1 MHKKSVRGRIILLA
15 SFTFLSIL
23 WVLPSLPVWNSIP
36 APLRKYLPGGS
47 ISLGLDLK
55 GGMSIT
61 LQVLEDKAVS
71 GTLDEIAAELSEK
84 GVKPAISGRTVQIP
98 LISPSAGKDLSS
110 WISSHAPN
118 LKKVSESPSGLTY
131 VLPENEVLRIK
142 KHAMTQ
148 AIEVIRN
155 RIDQFGV
162 SEPVIE
168 QQGKDRILIQL
179 PGVTDPERA
188 MALIGKT
195 ARLEFK
201 LADDSTDPA
210 LYLSGKTP
218 LPSGLEILYGTPS
231 SPTQSGASR
240 IPYLLKSQALMNGDL
255 ISDARVAFGQFNE
268 PYVSLTFNSSGAK
281 LFDEITKN
289 HVKQRLAIVL
299 DRTVYSAPV
308 IQEEISGGQAQI
320 TGSFS
325 MKEAKDLAIVLRSGA
340 LPAPVRILQNVTVGP
355 SLGKDSI
362 RAGLHSTLIALA
374 LVLIFM
380 AVYYRLSGV
389 VADFAL
395 ALNMLFLVGAMAAL
409 HATLTLPG
417 IAGIILTV
425 GMGVDSNVL
434 IFERIREEIR
444 SGKPV
449 RSSIDAGYDK
459 AFLTIVDS
467 HVTTLITAMILFIFG
482 TGPIKGFAVTLT
494 VGITI
499 NLFTSLVGTRIVFD
513 LLSRRSKLDRLS
525 I

>member
-1 MHKKSVRGRIILLA
+1 MHKKSVRGRIILLSA
-15 SFTFLSIL
+15 FTFLSIL
-23 WVLPSLPVWNSIP
+23 WILPSLPVWNSIP
-36 APLRKYLPGGS
+36 PSIRKFLPGGS
-47 ISLGLDLK
+47 ISLGLDLR

-71 GTLDEIAAELSEK
+71 GTLDEISTELSEK
-84 GVKPAISGRTVQIP
+84 GTKAVVSGLSLRIP
-98 LISPSAGKDLSS
+98 LNAPSTSKNLQS
-110 WISSHAPN
+110 WVSSHAPY
-118 LKKVSESPSGLTY
+118 LKKTSETATELTY
-131 VLPENEVLRIK
+131 KLPQSEVLRIR

-188 MALIGKT
+188 MALIGRT

-201 LADDSTDPA
+201 LVDDSNDPA
-210 LYLSGKTP
+210 VFLSGKNS
-218 LPSGLEILYGTPS
+218 LPAGEEILYGAKVSDRTGIS
-231 SPTQSGASR
+231 K

-255 ISDARVAFGQFNE
+255 ISDARVSFGQFNE

-281 LFDEITKN
+281 LFDQITKN

-362 RAGLHSTLIALA
+362 SAGLHAALIALS
-374 LVLIFM
+374 LVLVFM
-380 AVYYRLSGV
+380 AIYYRFSGV

-395 ALNMLFLVGAMAAL
+395 ALNILFLMGAMAAL

-449 RSSIDAGYDK
+449 RSSIDSGYDK

-513 LLSRRSKLDRLS
+513 LLARRSKIDRLS

>member
-1 MHKKSVRGRIILLA
+1 MHKKSVRGRILLLIT
-15 SFTFLSIL
+15 FTLLSLVFL
-23 WVLPSLPVWNSIP
+23 LPSLPVWNS
-36 APLRKYLPGGS
+36 LPPGVKKVLPDGA
-47 ISLGLDLK
+47 ISLGLDLR
-55 GGMSIT
+55 GGMSVT
-61 LQVLEDKAVS
+61 LQVMEEKAIS
-71 GTLDEIAAELSEK
+71 GTLTEIVAGLSEK
-84 GVKPAISGRTVQIP
+84 GVHAQVQGTSITASFDTPAKKKEILDYLASRAPFMKKTQETPGT
-98 LISPSAGKDLSS
+98 LTLSLS
-110 WISSHAPN
+110 DA
-118 LKKVSESPSGLTY
+118 EAA
-131 VLPENEVLRIK
+131 RIR

-168 QQGKDRILIQL
+168 QQGRDRILIQL

-188 MALIGKT
+188 MALIGRT
-195 ARLEFK
+195 ARLEFN

-210 LYLSGKTP
+210 LYTSGKTP
-218 LPSGLEILYGTPS
+218 LPPGDEILYGNAS
-231 SPTQSGASR
+231 SKSGGSR
-240 IPYLLKSQALMNGDL
+240 IPYLLKSVPLMGGDT

-268 PYVSLTFNSSGAK
+268 PYVSLTFNSTGAK
-281 LFDEITKN
+281 LFDRITKD
-289 HVKQRLAIVL
+289 HVKERLAIVL
-299 DRTVYSAPV
+299 DKTVYSAPV

-325 MKEAKDLAIVLRSGA
+325 LKEAKDLAIVLRSGA

-362 RAGLHSTLIALA
+362 RAGLHATLIALL
-374 LVLIFM
+374 LVLAFM

-395 ALNMLFLVGAMAAL
+395 MLNMLFLLGAMAAL

-417 IAGIILTV
+417 IAGVILTV

-434 IFERIREEIR
+434 IFERIREELR
-444 SGKPV
+444 AGKPV
-449 RSSIDAGYDK
+449 RSSIDSGYDK

-467 HVTTLITAMILFIFG
+467 HVTTLITAIILFIFG

-494 VGITI
+494 VGIAI
-499 NLFTSLVGTRIVFD
+499 NLFTSLAGTRIVFD
-513 LLSRRSKLDRLS
+513 LLSRRSKLERLS

>member
-1 MHKKSVRGRIILLA
+1 MHKKNVRGRIVLLVL
-15 SFTFLSIL
+15 FTVLSIL
-23 WVLPSLPVWNSIP
+23 WILPSLPVWESLP
-36 APLRKYLPGGS
+36 SSVKTYLPGGS
-47 ISLGLDLK
+47 ISLGLDLR
-55 GGMSIT
+55 GGMSLT

-71 GTLDEIAAELSEK
+71 GTLDEIAAGLSEL
-84 GVKPAISGRTVQIP
+84 GVKPAVSGDTITLAVSDPATRKKALDWVSSRASYLKKSTD
-98 LISPSAGKDLSS
+98 SPSSLAFTL
-110 WISSHAPN
+110 P
-118 LKKVSESPSGLTY
+118 KKETQ
-131 VLPENEVLRIK
+131 RIRT
-142 KHAMTQ
+142 HAMTQ
-148 AIEVIRN
+148 AMEVIRN

-162 SEPVIE
+162 AEPVIE

-188 MALIGKT
+188 MALIGRT

-201 LADDSTDPA
+201 LADDSADPA
-210 LYLSGKTP
+210 QFTNGGKTP
-218 LPSGLEILYGTPS
+218 LPPGEEVLYGNSPS
-231 SPTQSGASR
+231 KNGTKV
-240 IPYLLKSQALMNGDL
+240 PYLLKSLPLMTGDM

-268 PYVSLTFNSSGAK
+268 PYVSLTFNSAGSK
-281 LFDEITKN
+281 LFDQITKN
-289 HVKQRLAIVL
+289 HVKDRLAIVL
-299 DRTVYSAPV
+299 DKTVYSAPV

-340 LPAPVRILQNVTVGP
+340 LPAPVQILQNVTVGP

-362 RAGLHSTLIALA
+362 RAGLHATMIALL
-374 LVLIFM
+374 LVLLFM

-389 VADFAL
+389 IADFAL
-395 ALNMLFLVGAMAAL
+395 MLNMLFLMGAMAAL

-444 SGKPV
+444 SGRPV
-449 RSSIDAGYDK
+449 RSSIDLGYDK

-467 HVTTLITAMILFIFG
+467 HVTTLITAVILFMFG

-494 VGITI
+494 VGIAI
-499 NLFTSLVGTRIVFD
+499 NLFTSLAGTRIVFD
-513 LLSRRSKLDRLS
+513 LLARRSKLERLS

>member
-1 MHKKSVRGRIILLA
+1 MHKKSVRGRLILLA
-15 SFTFLSIL
+15 SFTVLSVL
-23 WVLPSLPVWNSIP
+23 WILPSLPVWKSLPP
-36 APLRKYLPGGS
+36 ALRSALPAGS

-61 LQVLEDKAVS
+61 LQVMEDKAVS
-71 GTLDEIAAELSEK
+71 GTLEEIASGLSEE
-84 GVKPAISGRTVQIP
+84 GVKPRVSGNGVR
-98 LISPSAGKDLSS
+98 LSGLSAGERKAVLAWVDSRAPYLSKT
-110 WISSHAPN
+110 ID
-118 LKKVSESPSGLTY
+118 SPTELDFL
-131 VLPENEVLRIK
+131 LPDTEIRRIRT
-142 KHAMTQ
+142 HAMTQ

-168 QQGKDRILIQL
+168 RQGKDRILIQL

-195 ARLEFK
+195 ARLGFN
-201 LADDSTDPA
+201 LLDDNSDPA
-210 LYLSGKTP
+210 RYKDGKTP
-218 LPSGLEILYGTPS
+218 LPADEEILYGTASAGS
-231 SPTQSGASR
+231 SSSR
-240 IPYLLKSQALMNGDL
+240 IAYLVKSRPLMNGDL

-268 PYVSLTFNSSGAK
+268 PYVSLTFNGSGAK
-281 LFDEITKN
+281 LFDQITKD

-299 DRTVYSAPV
+299 DRTIYSAPV

-362 RAGLHSTLIALA
+362 RAGLRATLIALA
-374 LVLIFM
+374 LVLVFM

-395 ALNMLFLVGAMAAL
+395 ALNMLFLMGALAAL

-444 SGKPV
+444 TGKPV
-449 RSSIDAGYDK
+449 RSSIDSGYDK
-459 AFLTIVDS
+459 ALLTIVDS

-494 VGITI
+494 VGIAI

>member
-1 MHKKSVRGRIILLA
+1 MHRRNVRGRISLLVL
-15 SFTFLSIL
+15 FTVLSIL
-23 WVLPSLPVWNSIP
+23 WLLPSLPVWKSLP
-36 APLRKYLPGGS
+36 QSLRNDLPGGS
-47 ISLGLDLK
+47 ISLGLDLR
-55 GGMSIT
+55 GGMSLT

-71 GTLDEIAAELSEK
+71 GTLDEIASALSEK
-84 GVKPAISGRTVQIP
+84 GVKPV
-98 LISPSAGKDLSS
+98 
-110 WISSHAPN
+110 
-118 LKKVSESPSGLTY
+118 VSGLSLSFPVPNPATRKTILDWVSSRAPY
-131 VLPENEVLRIK
+131 LQKVTDKDSRLSFLLPQSEVLRIK

-148 AIEVIRN
+148 AMEVIRN

-162 SEPVIE
+162 AEPVIE

-201 LADDSTDPA
+201 LADDSADPA
-210 LYLSGKTP
+210 TFLNGKTP
-218 LPSGLEILYGTPS
+218 LPAGEEILYGNPS
-231 SPTQSGASR
+231 DKGGGR
-240 IPYLLKSQALMNGDL
+240 IPYLLKSRPLMSGDM

-268 PYVSLTFNSSGAK
+268 PYVSLTFNSSGSK
-281 LFDEITKN
+281 LFDQITRN

-299 DRTVYSAPV
+299 DKTVYSAPV

-362 RAGLHSTLIALA
+362 RAGLHATMIA
-374 LVLIFM
+374 LVLVLLFM
-380 AVYYRLSGV
+380 AIYYRFSGV

-395 ALNMLFLVGAMAAL
+395 MLNMLFLMGAMAAL

-444 SGKPV
+444 SGRPV

-467 HVTTLITAMILFIFG
+467 HVTTLITAVILFMFG

-494 VGITI
+494 VGIAI
-499 NLFTSLVGTRIVFD
+499 NLFTSLAGTRIVFD
-513 LLSRRSKLDRLS
+513 LLSRRSKLERLS

>member
-1 MHKKSVRGRIILLA
+1 MHKKSVRGRVLLLSA
-15 SFTFLSIL
+15 FTLLSIF
-23 WVLPSLPVWNSIP
+23 WILPSLPIWSSIP
-36 APLRKYLPGGS
+36 ASFKKFLPGGS

-71 GTLDEIAAELSEK
+71 GTLEEIATELMEK
-84 GVKPAISGRTVQIP
+84 GVKPVVSGQTLQIP
-98 LISPSAGKDLSS
+98 VTNEGTRKILSS
-110 WISSHAPN
+110 WVSSHAPY
-118 LKKVSESPSGLTY
+118 LQESSSPTGLTY
-131 VLPENEVLRIK
+131 TLPQSEVLRIR

-201 LADDSTDPA
+201 LVDDSHDPA
-210 LYLSGKTP
+210 AYLGNKAT
-218 LPSGLEILYGTPS
+218 LPSDEEILYGAS
-231 SPTQSGASR
+231 SEKTGSSKISYLMKSR
-240 IPYLLKSQALMNGDL
+240 ALMNGDL

-268 PYVSLTFNSSGAK
+268 PYVSMTFNSTGAK
-281 LFDEITKN
+281 LFDQITKN
-289 HVKQRLAIVL
+289 HVKERLAIVL

-320 TGSFS
+320 TGNFS

-362 RAGLHSTLIALA
+362 RAGLHSTLIALG
-374 LVLIFM
+374 LVLVFM
-380 AVYYRLSGV
+380 AIYYRFSGV

-395 ALNMLFLVGAMAAL
+395 ALNILFLMGAMAAL

-449 RSSIDAGYDK
+449 RSSIDSGYDK

-513 LLSRRSKLDRLS
+513 LLARRSKLERLS

>member
-1 MHKKSVRGRIILLA
+1 MHKRNVRGRIFLLA
-15 SFTFLSIL
+15 LFTILSIL
-23 WVLPSLPVWNSIP
+23 WLLPSLPLWGTLP
-36 APLRKYLPGGS
+36 ASLRTYLPNGT
-47 ISLGLDLK
+47 ISLGLDLR
-55 GGMSIT
+55 GGMSLT
-61 LQVLEDKAVS
+61 LQVMEDKAVS
-71 GTLDEIAAELSEK
+71 GTMDEIASALSELS
-84 GVKPAISGRTVQIP
+84 VKPAIKGST
-98 LISPSAGKDLSS
+98 ISVPVTNSEVK
-110 WISSHAPN
+110 
-118 LKKVSESPSGLTY
+118 KKVQDFVSSRAPYLQKITDNSSLLVYT
-131 VLPENEVLRIK
+131 LPDGEAKRIR
-142 KHAMTQ
+142 KHAMIQ
-148 AIEVIRN
+148 AMEVIRN

-162 SEPVIE
+162 AEPVIE

-188 MALIGKT
+188 MALIGRT

-201 LADDSTDPA
+201 LADDSADPA
-210 LYLSGKTP
+210 QFQNGKTP
-218 LPSGLEILYGTPS
+218 LPAGEEILYGSPS
-231 SPTQSGASR
+231 EKTGGR
-240 IPYLLKSQALMNGDL
+240 IPYLLKARPLMNGDM

-268 PYVSLTFNSSGAK
+268 PYVSLTFNSAGSK

-362 RAGLHSTLIALA
+362 RAGLHSTMIA
-374 LVLIFM
+374 LVLVLLFM
-380 AVYYRLSGV
+380 AIYYRFSGV

-395 ALNMLFLVGAMAAL
+395 MLNMLFLMGAMAAL

-444 SGKPV
+444 SGRPV

-467 HVTTLITAMILFIFG
+467 HVTTLITAVILFMFG

-494 VGITI
+494 VGIAI
-499 NLFTSLVGTRIVFD
+499 NLFTSLAGTRIVFD
-513 LLSRRSKLDRLS
+513 LLSRRSKLERLS

>member
-1 MHKKSVRGRIILLA
+1 MHKKSVRGRILLLIT
-15 SFTFLSIL
+15 FTLLSLVFL
-23 WVLPSLPVWNSIP
+23 LPSLPVWNSLSP
-36 APLRKYLPGGS
+36 GVKKVLPDGA
-47 ISLGLDLK
+47 ISLGLDLR
-55 GGMSIT
+55 GGMSVT
-61 LQVLEDKAVS
+61 LQVMEEKAIS
-71 GTLDEIAAELSEK
+71 GTLTEIVAGLSEK
-84 GVKPAISGRTVQIP
+84 GVHAEVQGTSITAP
-98 LISPSAGKDLSS
+98 FDTPGKKKEILDYLASRAPFMKKTQETPGSLTFSLSD
-110 WISSHAPN
+110 A
-118 LKKVSESPSGLTY
+118 EAA
-131 VLPENEVLRIK
+131 RIR

-168 QQGKDRILIQL
+168 QQGRDRILIQL

-188 MALIGKT
+188 MALIGRT
-195 ARLEFK
+195 ARLEFN

-210 LYLSGKTP
+210 LYISGKTP
-218 LPSGLEILYGTPS
+218 LPPGDEILYGNAS
-231 SPTQSGASR
+231 AKSGGSR
-240 IPYLLKSQALMNGDL
+240 IPYLLKSVPLMGGDT

-268 PYVSLTFNSSGAK
+268 PYVSLTFNSTGAK
-281 LFDEITKN
+281 LFDRITKD
-289 HVKQRLAIVL
+289 HVKERLAIVL
-299 DRTVYSAPV
+299 DKTVYSAPV

-325 MKEAKDLAIVLRSGA
+325 LKEAKDLAIVLRSGA

-362 RAGLHSTLIALA
+362 RAGLHATLIALL
-374 LVLIFM
+374 LVLAFM

-395 ALNMLFLVGAMAAL
+395 MLNMLFLLGAMAAL

-417 IAGIILTV
+417 IAGVILTV

-434 IFERIREEIR
+434 IFERIREELR
-444 SGKPV
+444 AGKPV
-449 RSSIDAGYDK
+449 RSSIDSGYDK

-467 HVTTLITAMILFIFG
+467 HVTTLITAIILFIFG

-494 VGITI
+494 VGIAI
-499 NLFTSLVGTRIVFD
+499 NLFTSLAGTRIVFD
-513 LLSRRSKLDRLS
+513 LLARRSKLERLS

>member
-1 MHKKSVRGRIILLA
+1 MHKKSVRGRVLLL
-15 SFTFLSIL
+15 SVFTLLSIL
-23 WVLPSLPVWNSIP
+23 WILPSLPVWSSIP
-36 APLRKYLPGGS
+36 ASVKKFLPGGS

-71 GTLDEIAAELSEK
+71 GTLEEIATELTEK
-84 GVKPAISGRTVQIP
+84 GVKPVVSGQTLQIP
-98 LISPSAGKDLSS
+98 VTNEGTRKTLSS
-110 WISSHAPN
+110 WVSSHAPY
-118 LKKVSESPSGLTY
+118 LQQSSSSTGLTY
-131 VLPENEVLRIK
+131 TLPQSEVLRIK

-201 LADDSTDPA
+201 LVDDSHDPA
-210 LYLSGKTP
+210 VYLDGKTT
-218 LPSGLEILYGTPS
+218 LPSDEEILYGTS
-231 SPTQSGASR
+231 SEKTGKSKISYLMKSR
-240 IPYLLKSQALMNGDL
+240 ALMNGDL

-268 PYVSLTFNSSGAK
+268 PYVSMTFNSTGAK
-281 LFDEITKN
+281 LFDQITKN
-289 HVKQRLAIVL
+289 HVKERLAIVL

-320 TGSFS
+320 TGNFS

-362 RAGLHSTLIALA
+362 RAGLHSTLIALG
-374 LVLIFM
+374 LVLVFM
-380 AVYYRLSGV
+380 AVYYRFSGV

-395 ALNMLFLVGAMAAL
+395 ALNILFLMGAMAAL

-449 RSSIDAGYDK
+449 RSSIDSGYDK

-513 LLSRRSKLDRLS
+513 LLARRSKLERLS

>member
-1 MHKKSVRGRIILLA
+1 MHKKSVRGRILLLITFTILSLV
-15 SFTFLSIL
+15 FL
-23 WVLPSLPVWNSIP
+23 LPSLPVWTSLPPSVKKVLP
-36 APLRKYLPGGS
+36 AGA
-47 ISLGLDLK
+47 ISLGLDLR
-55 GGMSIT
+55 GGMSVT
-61 LQVLEDKAVS
+61 LQVMEEKAIS
-71 GTLDEIAAELSEK
+71 GTLSEIVAGLAEK
-84 GVKPAISGRTVQIP
+84 GVQAKVHGTTIT
-98 LISPSAGKDLSS
+98 
-110 WISSHAPN
+110 APF
-118 LKKVSESPSGLTY
+118 ESPGKKKDILDYLSTRAPFMKKTQESPGILTFS
-131 VLPENEVLRIK
+131 LSDAEATRIRT
-142 KHAMTQ
+142 HAMTQ

-168 QQGKDRILIQL
+168 QQGRDRILIQL

-188 MALIGKT
+188 MALIGRT

-218 LPSGLEILYGTPS
+218 LPPGDEILYGNAPAN
-231 SPTQSGASR
+231 SGGSR
-240 IPYLLKSQALMNGDL
+240 IPYLLKAVPLMEGDT

-268 PYVSLTFNSSGAK
+268 PYVSLTFNGNGAK
-281 LFDEITKN
+281 LFDRITKD
-289 HVKQRLAIVL
+289 HVKERLAIVL
-299 DRTVYSAPV
+299 DKTVYSAPV

-362 RAGLHSTLIALA
+362 RAGLHATLFALL
-374 LVLIFM
+374 LVLLFM
-380 AVYYRLSGV
+380 AIYYRFSGV

-395 ALNMLFLVGAMAAL
+395 MLNMLFLLGAMAAL

-417 IAGIILTV
+417 IAGVILTV

-434 IFERIREEIR
+434 IFERIREELR

-449 RSSIDAGYDK
+449 RSSIDSGYDK

-467 HVTTLITAMILFIFG
+467 HVTTLITAIILFIFG

-494 VGITI
+494 VGIAI
-499 NLFTSLVGTRIVFD
+499 NLFTSLAGTRIVFD
-513 LLSRRSKLDRLS
+513 LLARRSKLERLS

>member
-1 MHKKSVRGRIILLA
+1 MHKKSVRGRILLLVT
-15 SFTFLSIL
+15 FTLLSLAFI
-23 WVLPSLPVWNSIP
+23 LPSLPVWKSLP
-36 APLRKYLPGGS
+36 AGVKSVLPSGA
-47 ISLGLDLK
+47 ISLGLDLR
-55 GGMSIT
+55 GGISIT
-61 LQVLEDKAVS
+61 LQVMEEKAIS
-71 GTLDEIAAELSEK
+71 GTLEEIAAGLSEK
-84 GVKPAISGRTVQIP
+84 GTKPQISGMTLSVP
-98 LISPSAGKDLSS
+98 VDSPAKKKEIVDYLASRAPFLEKKSEDGGRLVFDLSP
-110 WISSHAPN
+110 A
-118 LKKVSESPSGLTY
+118 EAT
-131 VLPENEVLRIK
+131 RIRT
-142 KHAMTQ
+142 HAMTQ

-168 QQGKDRILIQL
+168 PQGRDRILIQL

-188 MALIGKT
+188 MALIGRT

-201 LADDSTDPA
+201 LADDSTDPGIF
-210 LYLSGKTP
+210 LSGKTP
-218 LPSGLEILYGTPS
+218 LPPGDEILYGAAP
-231 SPTQSGASR
+231 PKSGSTR
-240 IPYLLKSQALMNGDL
+240 IPYLLKSASLMGGDT

-268 PYVSLTFNSSGAK
+268 PYVSLTFNSAGGK
-281 LFDEITKN
+281 LFDRITKD
-289 HVKQRLAIVL
+289 HVKERLAIVL

-362 RAGLHSTLIALA
+362 RAGLHATLIALL
-374 LVLIFM
+374 LVLVFM
-380 AVYYRLSGV
+380 AIYYRFSGV

-395 ALNMLFLVGAMAAL
+395 LLNMLFLLGAMAAL

-417 IAGIILTV
+417 IAGVILTV

-434 IFERIREEIR
+434 IFERIREELR
-444 SGKPV
+444 AGKPV
-449 RSSIDAGYDK
+449 RSSIDSGYDK

-467 HVTTLITAMILFIFG
+467 HVTTLITAVILFIFG

-494 VGITI
+494 VGIAI
-499 NLFTSLVGTRIVFD
+499 NLFTSLAGTRIVFD
-513 LLSRRSKLDRLS
+513 LLSRRSKIDRLS